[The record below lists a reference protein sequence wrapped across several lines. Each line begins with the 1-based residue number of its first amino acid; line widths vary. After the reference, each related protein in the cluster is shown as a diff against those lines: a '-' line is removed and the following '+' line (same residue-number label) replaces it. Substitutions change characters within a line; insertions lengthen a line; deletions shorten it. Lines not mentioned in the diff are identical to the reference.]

1 MNTAFRQ
8 DFRVVVQG
16 LLDVNRGAMSLL
28 VHVARRPSS
37 HDQIIALQSLAS
49 SAAPLLGTMTSLV
62 VVGGNGPSSG
72 RFSALHWI
80 FGKNELGLALA
91 RQKYRQ
97 IRTNFTAPSLYIR
110 IVKLYPN
117 DYK

>member
-62 VVGGNGPSSG
+62 VVGGRWTEFGEVFG
-72 RFSALHWI
+72 TALDLRQ
-80 FGKNELGLALA
+80 ERA
-91 RQKYRQ
+91 RVGSCPPK
-97 IRTNFTAPSLYIR
+97 IPAD
-110 IVKLYPN
+110 KG
-117 DYK
+117 